1 MENRR
6 SGLTIM
12 KQLIGLIKPL
22 IPVMLLAIF
31 FGVIGF
37 LCAIFLTILAGK
49 SIVMILSHQTSGLT
63 MMMTMM
69 IVIALSRG
77 ILHYF
82 EQYCNHYIA
91 FRLLAMIRHKV
102 FAALRKLCPAKL
114 EGKDKGNLISI
125 ITGDIELLE
134 VFYAHTISP
143 IAIAVIVSL
152 IMIIY
157 IASLNIIAGIIAF
170 IAYLCIGVMIPLWNG
185 KRTGKAGMEFRNEL
199 GNLNSFILDSMYGLD
214 EIMQYDKGIERA
226 KQINRHSLDLSK
238 LQLNLYYYE
247 GTQRAATNLAIQFF
261 SWLMIFVMLMQYSMH
276 TILFEN
282 MILCI
287 IAMMGS
293 FGPVVALSSL
303 SNNLHQTLASGERVL
318 SILEERP
325 VVDEIEEGKQIKF
338 EDVVLNDVTFSY
350 DHQNILE
357 DFSISFPKGK
367 TIGIHGPSGSG
378 KSTILKL
385 LMRFWDVNSGS
396 ITISDTD
403 IKEIQ
408 TRNLRAMEAYVTQET
423 WLFHD
428 TIAKNI
434 QVGNL
439 KATQEEI
446 EEAAK
451 KANIH
456 DFIMSLP
463 QGYSTNVGELGDTLS
478 GGERQRIGIA
488 RAFLHQSDL
497 LLLDEPTSN
506 LDSLNEGI
514 ILKTLK
520 EETVSRT
527 VILVSHRDSTMS
539 IADKVVKMNTDR
551 VS

>member
-37 LCAIFLTILAGK
+37 LCAIFLTVLAGK

-357 DFSISFPKGK
+357 DFSMSFPKGK

-396 ITISDTD
+396 IRISDTD

-428 TIAKNI
+428 TIARNI

>member
-22 IPVMLLAIF
+22 VPIMLLAIF

-63 MMMTMM
+63 MMITMM

-125 ITGDIELLE
+125 ITSDIELLE

-282 MILCI
+282 MLLCI

-325 VVDEIEEGKQIKF
+325 VVDEIKEGKQIKF

-357 DFSISFPKGK
+357 DFSMSFSKGK

>member
-22 IPVMLLAIF
+22 VPIMLLAIF

-63 MMMTMM
+63 MMITMM

-125 ITGDIELLE
+125 ITSDIELLE

-143 IAIAVIVSL
+143 IAIAVVVSL

-325 VVDEIEEGKQIKF
+325 VVDEIKEGKQIKF

-357 DFSISFPKGK
+357 DFSMSFSKGK

-396 ITISDTD
+396 IAISDTD

>member
-22 IPVMLLAIF
+22 VPIMLLAIF

-63 MMMTMM
+63 MMITMM

-125 ITGDIELLE
+125 ITSDIELLE

-325 VVDEIEEGKQIKF
+325 VVDEIKEGKQVKF
-338 EDVVLNDVTFSY
+338 DDVLLNDVTFSY

-357 DFSISFPKGK
+357 DFSMSFSKGK

-520 EETVSRT
+520 EETVFRT

>member
-22 IPVMLLAIF
+22 VPIMLLAIF

-63 MMMTMM
+63 MMITMM

-125 ITGDIELLE
+125 ITSDIELLE

-325 VVDEIEEGKQIKF
+325 VVDEIEEGKQVKF
-338 EDVVLNDVTFSY
+338 DDVLLNDVTFSY

-357 DFSISFPKGK
+357 DFSMSFSKGK

>member
-22 IPVMLLAIF
+22 VPIMLLAIF

-63 MMMTMM
+63 MMITLM
-69 IVIALSRG
+69 IMIALSRG

-325 VVDEIEEGKQIKF
+325 VVDEIKEGKQIKF
-338 EDVVLNDVTFSY
+338 DDVLLNDVTFSY

-357 DFSISFPKGK
+357 DFSMSFSKGK

-539 IADKVVKMNTDR
+539 IADKVVKMNADR

>member
-22 IPVMLLAIF
+22 VPIMLLAIF

-63 MMMTMM
+63 MMITMM

-143 IAIAVIVSL
+143 IAIVVIVSL

-325 VVDEIEEGKQIKF
+325 VVDEIKEGKQIKF

-357 DFSISFPKGK
+357 DFSMSFSKGK

>member
-22 IPVMLLAIF
+22 VPIMLLAIF

-49 SIVMILSHQTSGLT
+49 SIVMILSHQISGLT
-63 MMMTMM
+63 MMITMM

-125 ITGDIELLE
+125 ITSDIELLE

-170 IAYLCIGVMIPLWNG
+170 VAYLCIGVMIPLWNG

-282 MILCI
+282 MLLCI

-325 VVDEIEEGKQIKF
+325 VVDEIKEGKQIKF

-357 DFSISFPKGK
+357 DFSMSFSKGK

>member
-22 IPVMLLAIF
+22 VPIMLLAIF

-63 MMMTMM
+63 MMITMM

-325 VVDEIEEGKQIKF
+325 VVDEIEEGKQVKF
-338 EDVVLNDVTFSY
+338 DDVLLNDVTFSY

-357 DFSISFPKGK
+357 DFSMSFSKGK

>member
-357 DFSISFPKGK
+357 DFSMSFPKGK

>member
-22 IPVMLLAIF
+22 VPIMLLAIF

-49 SIVMILSHQTSGLT
+49 SIVMILSHQISGLT
-63 MMMTMM
+63 MMITMM

-125 ITGDIELLE
+125 ITSDIELLE

-214 EIMQYDKGIERA
+214 EIIQYDKGIERA

-325 VVDEIEEGKQIKF
+325 VVDEIKEGKQIKF
-338 EDVVLNDVTFSY
+338 EDVLLNDVTFSY

-357 DFSISFPKGK
+357 DFSMSFSKGK

-539 IADKVVKMNTDR
+539 IADKVVKMNADR